1 MIHIHHRD
9 ITDIDE
15 GYRPDCIVNAS
26 NPELTCGGGV
36 SGAIH
41 AAVGHSDL
49 ERDAEGIL
57 MISTGSAV
65 LQSGGELTDC
75 VIQTVAPRK
84 DDKYRVGQL
93 EFGWEHQLEQC
104 YWNCLQLAVRFNAS
118 AFLDSQIRSIAFP
131 MLGTGAYGLPWEDA
145 DEIAFD
151 TCQKFNRMGIGTP
164 IIHLVIGPHSEGGEE
179 RYRQLEHMAKYGNL
193 VLPDHMIPDST

>member
-49 ERDAEGIL
+49 EREAGGIH
-57 MISTGSAV
+57 MIGTGSAV
-65 LQSGGELTDC
+65 LQTGGNLTNW

-84 DDKYRVGQL
+84 DDKYRVDDAYSTWREPL
-93 EFGWEHQLEQC
+93 AQC
-104 YWNCLQLAVRFNAS
+104 YWNCLQLAVSAS
-118 AFLDSQIRSIAFP
+118 KPNGPVESMPLDSIAFP
-131 MLGTGAYGLPWEDA
+131 MLGTGAYGLPWKEA

-151 TCQKFNRMGIGTP
+151 TCQKFGRWCGEWQSP
-164 IIHLVIGPHSEGGEE
+164 IIHLVIGPHSEDGEE
-179 RYRQLEHMAKYGNL
+179 RYELLARKAKELRG
-193 VLPDHMIPDST
+193 VSVTT